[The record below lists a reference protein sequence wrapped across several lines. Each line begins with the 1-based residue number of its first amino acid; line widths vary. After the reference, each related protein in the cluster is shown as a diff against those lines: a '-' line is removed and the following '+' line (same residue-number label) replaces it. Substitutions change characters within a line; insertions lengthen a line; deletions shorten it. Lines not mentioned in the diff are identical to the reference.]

1 MLPPHPEADEQTGQQ
16 LHQKPQ
22 HIFLPLLW
30 LTVESIGS
38 CAKVATVRKMLMI
51 RRTLQQRCEQLMLL
65 LADQVQNLP
74 IGNESWQ
81 DTERELQAVEQ
92 ALAQLPLADG

>member
-1 MLPPHPEADEQTGQQ
+1 M
-16 LHQKPQ
+16 
-22 HIFLPLLW
+22 
-30 LTVESIGS
+30 
-38 CAKVATVRKMLMI
+38 M

>member
-1 MLPPHPEADEQTGQQ
+1 MLPPHPEADKQTGQQ

-30 LTVESIGS
+30 LNVKSIGD
-38 CAKVATVRKMLMI
+38 CAKVATVRKIPML

-81 DTERELQAVEQ
+81 DTERELQGAER
-92 ALAQLPLADG
+92 ALAQLPLVDA